1 MASDATFFTFFIHIH
16 YFFLFFSPL
25 PFLCILE
32 ALGVGEKE
40 VNQVRDTIHLD
51 ITNPDNL
58 KASGPRSLFNKEH
71 GKLSLAFLL
80 FLVSLLYPVELL

>member
-16 YFFLFFSPL
+16 YYYFFSL
-25 PFLCILE
+25 SFAFYILE

-40 VNQVRDTIHLD
+40 VNQARDTIHLD